1 MDFQQLPDAWYYRT
15 ARNIGVPEMFLEDA
29 IQEMKLAVWQGRYAR
44 TACIDF
50 VRQYGPKD
58 RTGLARLTV
67 PLDEGIYLTFEAQ
80 HVETWMDIQELFR
93 RLPKRLRLIVEAHLY
108 GYCDREIAR
117 KIGLSPKRVGTLRH
131 EALGVLSKLKGG
143 VAWV

>member
-29 IQEMKLAVWQGRYAR
+29 VQEMKLAVWQGRYAR

-58 RTGLARLTV
+58 RAGLERSAT
-67 PLDEGIYLTFEAQ
+67 PLDEALYLTSVPSHMES
-80 HVETWMDIQELFR
+80 WWDIQELFR
-93 RLPKRLRLIVEAHLY
+93 RLPKRLRLIVWAHLY
-108 GYCDREIAR
+108 GYRDVEIAR
-117 KIGLSPKRVGTLRH
+117 RIKLSPKRVGTLRH
-131 EALGVLSKLKGG
+131 EALEGLQ
-143 VAWV
+143 